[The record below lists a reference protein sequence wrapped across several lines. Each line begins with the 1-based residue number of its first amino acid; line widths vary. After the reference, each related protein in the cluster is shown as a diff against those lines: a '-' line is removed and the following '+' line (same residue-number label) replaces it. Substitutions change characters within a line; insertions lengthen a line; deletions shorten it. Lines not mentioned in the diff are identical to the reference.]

1 MVDGRRSINKLFF
14 VFLYKWDWL
23 VDDLGSPNSC
33 PKQCGRDSVADS
45 LPWNLFSLMT
55 DAMTRATYSFPR
67 MNDRISQE
75 MCPAMGVLF
84 IKAFVWVLPKFSL
97 YLMKTVDTGVLVA
110 CTSQDVPPSLRVYI
124 P

>member
-1 MVDGRRSINKLFF
+1 MVDGRQIINKLSF

-33 PKQCGRDSVADS
+33 PQQCCRDSVAVS

-67 MNDRISQE
+67 MNDRIS
-75 MCPAMGVLF
+75 
-84 IKAFVWVLPKFSL
+84 
-97 YLMKTVDTGVLVA
+97 
-110 CTSQDVPPSLRVYI
+110 
-124 P
+124 